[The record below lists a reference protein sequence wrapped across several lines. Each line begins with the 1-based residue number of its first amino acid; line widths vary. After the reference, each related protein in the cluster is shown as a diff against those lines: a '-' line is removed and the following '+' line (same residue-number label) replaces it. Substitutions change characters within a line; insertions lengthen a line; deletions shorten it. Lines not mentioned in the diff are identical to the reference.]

1 MKKKKW
7 LFGAAVLAVL
17 TCHDGMVFAD
27 ETQIP
32 VEGVIEEGRTEVSAD
47 SSINPL
53 SASTATDFSVEQV
66 RKIQDYQKRYKEI
79 RSKEAV
85 DDKFDVAPIIG
96 PDQYTTG
103 TFKSSTLENATD
115 YINLLRESAG
125 LTPVTV
131 SSARVS
137 TAQHAAVGIASLRV
151 IDHYIGTKYP
161 KPAGMTDQFWQEA
174 SNGARLSNLA
184 RSVRSPFYG
193 EAVPTLN
200 EYSDLYMFD
209 YGNGNQTVGHRRIVL
224 NPWYQTI
231 GFGFAQLDVPE
242 RREVEYSAALYA
254 QGDGSYTVSDD
265 SIVTW
270 PTESVFPLQS
280 MKKYSYNLRWSA
292 SFNSNGY
299 DFDQNKLKVTMTNNK
314 SGQEWH
320 FSNTQKDGEFT
331 VAANSWGYD
340 TVVFAPDEISYAEG
354 DEFTV
359 KVEGLSGKQDSY
371 EYTTRL
377 YDLNKE
383 YKVPLEDINFEES
396 FIKMQQGEER
406 KLNLTYSPED
416 AEYAGKIIWSSSNA
430 NLVSVS
436 QEGILTAKTATGSSV
451 TITAKTEDGKISKTI
466 KASVATVQSGTT
478 KEDAPEINPG
488 FTAASSQSSRIFVN
502 QTGWVKFKADEAAMY
517 SLAGGL
523 NGNNVVNQKS
533 EINFYNEWENRSLGY
548 YSAHRR
554 TSNSSS
560 VSSKA
565 PVYYGAG
572 EYIYLKLSTNM
583 DGEPFYFVLQ
593 RTTKDA
599 QPIYTKQITIPYR
612 YKPLLNPG
620 NSVSFSYT
628 VDSYTTKAND
638 VQYFSDDETI
648 AEVVSDGANRF
659 KIIGKTPGKT
669 TIRIKEMSGSNQ
681 EELIEV
687 EVFSLGQT
695 QETATEVEVNFG
707 MGFGMGT
714 IYANQTGWIKF
725 KAPETAKY
733 DVQSLWS
740 QDTAT
745 SSHKIET
752 NFYDD
757 TQWRGYYFANCAQG
771 GKSAGTGGNLPLS
784 YEAGSYV
791 YVHLTNRKAGAPYY
805 VSFKYSK

>member
-7 LFGAAVLAVL
+7 LLGMVVLAGL
-17 TCHDGMVFAD
+17 GGPAGSVFAD
-27 ETQIP
+27 ETQVP
-32 VEGVIEEGRTEVSAD
+32 VEGVIEEVQTEASAD
-47 SSINPL
+47 GLINPL
-53 SASTATDFSVEQV
+53 SASTVTDFSVEQV
-66 RKIQDYQKRYKEI
+66 RKIQDYQKKYKEI
-79 RSKEAV
+79 RSKEAF
-85 DDKFDVAPIIG
+85 DDKFDINPIIG
-96 PDQYTTG
+96 PEQYTTG
-103 TFKSSTLENATD
+103 TFKTSTLENATD

-131 SSARVS
+131 SQARVS
-137 TAQHAAVGIASLRV
+137 IAQHAAVGIASLRV
-151 IDHYIGTKYP
+151 IDHNIGTKYT
-161 KPAGMTDQFWQEA
+161 KPEGMTDSFWQEA

-193 EAVPTLN
+193 EAIPTLN

-209 YGNGNQTVGHRRIVL
+209 YGNGNQSVGHRRIVL

-231 GFGFAQLDVPE
+231 GFGFAELDVPE

-254 QGDGSYTVSDD
+254 QGDGSYTVPDD

-270 PTESVFPLQS
+270 PTESVFPIQD
-280 MKKYSYNLRWSA
+280 MKKYNYNLRWSA

-299 DFDQNKLKVTMTNNK
+299 DFDRNNLKVTLKNNK

-320 FSNTQKDGEFT
+320 FSDTQKDGEYT
-331 VAANSWGYD
+331 VVANSWGYD
-340 TVVFAPDEISYAEG
+340 TVVFAPNEINYAEG

-359 KVEGLSGKQDSY
+359 KVEGLSGKKDSY

-383 YKVPLEDINFEES
+383 YKVPLEDFKFEES
-396 FIKMQQGEER
+396 FIKMQQGEVR
-406 KLNLTYSPED
+406 NLNLSYLPED
-416 AEYAGKIIWSSSNA
+416 AEYTGKMIWSSSNA

-436 QEGILTAKTATGSSV
+436 QDGVLTAKAATGSSV
-451 TITAKTEDGKISKTI
+451 TITAKTEDGKLSKTI
-466 KASVATVQSGTT
+466 KASVATVQPAATR
-478 KEDAPEINPG
+478 EDAPEINPG
-488 FTAASSQSSRIFVN
+488 FPAADSQSTRIFVN

-572 EYIYLKLSTNM
+572 EYVYLKLSTNM

-599 QPIYTKQITIPYR
+599 QPIYTTQLTIPYKC
-612 YKPLLNPG
+612 KPLLNPG
-620 NSVSFSYT
+620 NSVSFSYK
-628 VDSYTTKAND
+628 VDSYTTKPND
-638 VQYFSDDETI
+638 VQYFSDDEKI

-659 KIIGKTPGKT
+659 KIIGKAPGKT
-669 TIRIKEMSGSNQ
+669 TIRVKEMSGSNQ
-681 EELIEV
+681 EEFVEV

-695 QETATEVEVNFG
+695 QETAVEVAPNFG

-714 IYANQTGWIKF
+714 IYANQSGWLKF

-733 DVQSLWS
+733 KVQDLWS

-745 SSHKIET
+745 SSHRIET

-757 TQWRGYYFANCAQG
+757 AQWRGYYFADCAKG
-771 GKSAGTGGNLPLS
+771 GSSASTGGNLPLT
-784 YEAGSYV
+784 YEAGTYI
-791 YVHLTNRKAGAPYY
+791 YVHLANRKAGAPYY
-805 VSFKYSK
+805 VSFNYSK